1 MTSTTYVRYE
11 LLRTFRSV
19 RFFVFSL
26 IFPLVLFLLVA
37 GPNRHERLDGTLF
50 PVYYL
55 AGMVAWGT
63 MAAVVASGARIAAER
78 SVGWNRQLR
87 LTPLKV
93 PAYFGAKVLCGYAM
107 AMLSILLL
115 DVAAVS
121 IGVRLS
127 AGEWASMTAMVLIG
141 LIPFAALGILMGHL
155 LTIDSIGP
163 AMGGAT
169 ALFALL
175 GGAWGPLASDGF
187 LRKVSE
193 MIPSYWLV
201 QAGKLALGG
210 DAWPVK
216 GWIVLAVWTVVLGRL
231 AMRAYRRDTARD

>member
-26 IFPLVLFLLVA
+26 VFPLILFLLVA
-37 GPNRHERLDGTLF
+37 GPNRHERLDGTPF

-93 PAYFGAKVLCGYAM
+93 PTYFGAKVLCGYAM
-107 AMLSILLL
+107 AALSILLL

-127 AGEWASMTAMVLIG
+127 AGEWATMTVMVLIG
-141 LIPFAALGILMGHL
+141 LVPFAALGILMGHL

-187 LRKVSE
+187 LRRLAE
-193 MIPSYWLV
+193 LIPSYWLV

-210 DAWPVK
+210 DAWPQK
-216 GWIVLAVWTVVLGRL
+216 GWVVLFVWTVVLSRL
-231 AMRAYRRDTARD
+231 AGRAYRRDTARA

>member
-1 MTSTTYVRYE
+1 MTATTYVRYE

-26 IFPLVLFLLVA
+26 AFPLVLFLLVA
-37 GPNRHERLDGTLF
+37 GPNRHEQLDGAPF
-50 PVYYL
+50 AVYYL
-55 AGMVAWGT
+55 TGMVAWGT
-63 MAAVVASGARIAAER
+63 MAAVVACGARIAGER

-87 LTPLKV
+87 ITPLKV
-93 PAYFGAKVLCGYAM
+93 PAYFAAKVLCGYAM
-107 AMLSILLL
+107 AVISIVLL
-115 DVAAVS
+115 DVAAAA

-127 AGEWASMTAMVLIG
+127 VGEWAAMTAMVLVG
-141 LIPFAALGILMGHL
+141 LIPFAALGVLMGHV

-175 GGAWGPLASDGF
+175 GGAWGPLASGGF
-187 LRKVSE
+187 LRSLSE
-193 MIPSYWLV
+193 AIPSYWLV

-210 DAWPVK
+210 GAWPLK
-216 GWIVLAVWTVVLGRL
+216 GWLVLAVWTAVLGRL
-231 AMRAYRRDTARD
+231 AMRAYRQDTARA

>member
-1 MTSTTYVRYE
+1 MTATTYVRYE

-26 IFPLVLFLLVA
+26 AFPLVLFLLVA
-37 GPNRHERLDGTLF
+37 GPNRHEELDGAPF
-50 PVYYL
+50 AVYYL
-55 AGMVAWGT
+55 TGMVAWGT
-63 MAAVVASGARIAAER
+63 MAAVVACGARIAGER

-87 LTPLKV
+87 ITPLKV

-107 AMLSILLL
+107 AVISIVLL
-115 DVAAVS
+115 DVAAAA

-127 AGEWASMTAMVLIG
+127 VGEWAAMTAMVLVG
-141 LIPFAALGILMGHL
+141 LIPFAALGVLMGHV

-175 GGAWGPLASDGF
+175 GGAWGPLASGGF
-187 LRKVSE
+187 LRSLSE
-193 MIPSYWLV
+193 AIPSYWLV

-210 DAWPVK
+210 GAWPLK
-216 GWIVLAVWTVVLGRL
+216 GWLVLAVWTAVLGRL
-231 AMRAYRRDTARD
+231 AMRAYRQDTARA

>member
-26 IFPLVLFLLVA
+26 VFPLLLFLLVA
-37 GPNRHERLDGTLF
+37 GPNRHERLDGTPF

-63 MAAVVASGARIAAER
+63 MAAVMACGARIAGER

-93 PAYFGAKVLCGYAM
+93 PTYFGAKVLCGYAM
-107 AMLSILLL
+107 AGLSILLL

-141 LIPFAALGILMGHL
+141 LIPFAALGILLGHL

-163 AMGGAT
+163 AMGGLT

-175 GGAWGPLASDGF
+175 GGAWGPLASGGF
-187 LRKVSE
+187 VRRLAE
-193 MIPSYWLV
+193 LLPSYWLV

-210 DAWPVK
+210 DAWPQQ
-216 GWIVLAVWTVVLGRL
+216 GWVVLFVWTVVLCRL
-231 AMRAYRRDTARD
+231 AGRAYRRDTARA

>member
-1 MTSTTYVRYE
+1 MTATTYVRYE

-26 IFPLVLFLLVA
+26 AFPLVLFLLVA
-37 GPNRHERLDGTLF
+37 GPNRHEELDGAPF
-50 PVYYL
+50 AVYYL
-55 AGMVAWGT
+55 TGMVAWGT
-63 MAAVVASGARIAAER
+63 MAAVVACGARIAGER

-87 LTPLKV
+87 ITPLKV
-93 PAYFGAKVLCGYAM
+93 PAYFAAKVLCGYAM
-107 AMLSILLL
+107 AVISIVLL
-115 DVAAVS
+115 DVAAAA

-127 AGEWASMTAMVLIG
+127 VGEWAAMTAMVLVG
-141 LIPFAALGILMGHL
+141 LIPFAALGVLMGHV

-175 GGAWGPLASDGF
+175 GGAWGPLASGGF
-187 LRKVSE
+187 LRSLSE
-193 MIPSYWLV
+193 AIPSYWLV

-210 DAWPVK
+210 GAWPLK
-216 GWIVLAVWTVVLGRL
+216 GWLVLAVWTAVLGRL
-231 AMRAYRRDTARD
+231 AMRAYRQDTARA

>member
-1 MTSTTYVRYE
+1 MTATTYVRYE

-26 IFPLVLFLLVA
+26 AFPLVLFLLVA
-37 GPNRHERLDGTLF
+37 GPNRHEELDGAPF
-50 PVYYL
+50 AVYYL
-55 AGMVAWGT
+55 TGMVAWGT
-63 MAAVVASGARIAAER
+63 MAAVVACGARIAGER

-87 LTPLKV
+87 ITPLKV
-93 PAYFGAKVLCGYAM
+93 PAYFAAKVLCGYAM
-107 AMLSILLL
+107 AVISIVLL
-115 DVAAVS
+115 DVAAAA

-127 AGEWASMTAMVLIG
+127 VGEWAAMTAMVLVG
-141 LIPFAALGILMGHL
+141 LIPFAALGVLMGHV

-175 GGAWGPLASDGF
+175 GGAWGPLASGGF
-187 LRKVSE
+187 LRNLSE
-193 MIPSYWLV
+193 AIPSYWLV

-210 DAWPVK
+210 GAWPLK
-216 GWIVLAVWTVVLGRL
+216 GWLVLAVWTAVLGRL
-231 AMRAYRRDTARD
+231 AMRAYRQDTARA

>member
-1 MTSTTYVRYE
+1 MTATTYVRYE

-26 IFPLVLFLLVA
+26 AFPLVLFLLVA
-37 GPNRHERLDGTLF
+37 GPNRHEQLDGAPF
-50 PVYYL
+50 AVYYL
-55 AGMVAWGT
+55 TGMVAWGT
-63 MAAVVASGARIAAER
+63 MAAVVACGARIAGER

-87 LTPLKV
+87 ITPLKV
-93 PAYFGAKVLCGYAM
+93 PAYFAAKVLCGYAM
-107 AMLSILLL
+107 AVISNVLL
-115 DVAAVS
+115 DVAAAA

-127 AGEWASMTAMVLIG
+127 VGEWAAMTAMVLVG
-141 LIPFAALGILMGHL
+141 LIPFAALGVLMGHV

-175 GGAWGPLASDGF
+175 GGAWGPLASGGF
-187 LRKVSE
+187 LRNLSE
-193 MIPSYWLV
+193 AIPSYWLV

-210 DAWPVK
+210 GAWPLK
-216 GWIVLAVWTVVLGRL
+216 GWLVLAVWTAVLGRL
-231 AMRAYRRDTARD
+231 AMRAYRQDTARA